1 MARPKSDDK
10 RHAILAA
17 ATRVF
22 AERGL
27 AASPTS
33 AISKAAGVAEGTL
46 FTYFGTKDVLM
57 NELYREIKAEIA
69 DAVLPGAPAADG
81 LGHGHAR
88 AQIAHVWDHFVDW
101 GAANPDKCKVIA
113 QLGLTSSLSEDT
125 RAAGMRPFLALEA
138 LMRASIADGTLRDY
152 PVAYIAATMNALAE
166 TTMQFIRAEPAQAA
180 RYRRDGFEL
189 FWNGISKERTA

>member
-10 RHAILAA
+10 RNAILAA

-57 NELYREIKAEIA
+57 NELYREIKTEIA
-69 DAVLPGAPAADG
+69 DAVLPGAPGGAA
-81 LGHGHAR
+81 R
-88 AQIAHVWDHFVDW
+88 VQIAHVWERFVDW
-101 GAANPDKCKVIA
+101 GVANPDKCKVIA
-113 QLGLTSSLSEDT
+113 QLGLTSCLSEDT
-125 RAAGMRPFLALEA
+125 RAAGIRPFLALET

-152 PVAYIAATMNALAE
+152 PVAYIAATMNALAD
-166 TTMQFIRAEPAQAA
+166 TTMQFMRAEPQHAA
-180 RYRRDGFEL
+180 RYRRQGFEL
-189 FWNGISKERTA
+189 FWSGITAEGGR

>member
-10 RHAILAA
+10 RLAILAA

-57 NELYREIKAEIA
+57 NELYRDIKAEIA
-69 DAVLPGAPAADG
+69 DAVLAGAPG
-81 LGHGHAR
+81 GGTR

-101 GAANPDKCKVIA
+101 GVANPDKCKVIA
-113 QLGLTSSLSEDT
+113 QLGLTSCLSEDT
-125 RAAGMRPFLALEA
+125 RAAGIRPFLALET
-138 LMRASIADGTLRDY
+138 LMRNSIADGTLRDY

-166 TTMQFIRAEPAQAA
+166 TTMQFIRAEPAHAA
-180 RYRRDGFEL
+180 RYRKDGFAL
-189 FWNGISKERTA
+189 FWNGIRADGGRG